1 MLMMGKTNNSL
12 AITIDIEDWYHIPSV
27 CGSPF
32 SVYQDTET
40 FFEAWKERYD
50 YLTQPTQL
58 VLDLLRKHDIKATF
72 FVVAE
77 VARHYPGLI
86 ESIVENGHEIACH
99 GLHHACKIDPKT
111 KKPLMDKK
119 TFETQ
124 TRLAKNILEKIAGV
138 PVIGYR
144 APNALIAG
152 WMINSLEDLGFRYDS
167 SVSANSLYNKT
178 DSPLSGVTTRPYYPH
193 RHSLEPGPETR
204 GILEFPF
211 AYYDRGIKIPTSGGP
226 MLRFLGGTLIL
237 QGLKQSLERGDTIFY
252 FHPIDIAREKF
263 PTIGNKRPLYW
274 LFKGKVI
281 ENRINWIL
289 NKLSRKGVK
298 MCPVRELNRVMS

>member
-32 SVYQDTET
+32 SVYQDTDK

-58 VLDLLRKHDIKATF
+58 VLNLLRKYDIKATF
-72 FVVAE
+72 FVVAD
-77 VARHYPGLI
+77 VAQHYPGLI

-99 GLHHACKIDPKT
+99 GLHHSCKIDPKT

-119 TFETQ
+119 TFEKQ
-124 TRLAKNILEKIAGV
+124 TIQAKNILEKIAGV

-152 WMINSLEDLGFRYDS
+152 WMIDSLEDLGFHYDS
-167 SVSANSLYNKT
+167 SVSVNSLYNKT
-178 DSPLSGVTTRPYYPH
+178 DSTLSGVTTLPYYPQHH
-193 RHSLEPGPETR
+193 RLEPSPDTR

-211 AYYDRGIKIPTSGGP
+211 AYYDAGIKMPTSGGP
-226 MLRFLGGTLIL
+226 MLRFLGGNIIL
-237 QGLKQSLERGDTIFY
+237 QGLNQSLRRGDTIFY

-274 LFKGKVI
+274 LFKGRII
-281 ENRINWIL
+281 ENRINRIL
-289 NKLSRKGVK
+289 NKLSRNGVK
-298 MCPVRELNRVMS
+298 MGPVRELKMVIP